1 MYVEQ
6 FVMAYKVEHDR
17 IRAILPDEY
26 VSLRPVMR
34 INTEIRQSEN
44 NELLYLELNTPVEA
58 EGRRGWLNIG
68 HWDSNDSD
76 ISFSRNGSTVTVGS
90 SFINL
95 TYTGTEISGGC
106 PA

>member
-6 FVMAYKVEHDR
+6 FVMAYKVEQDR
-17 IRAILPDEY
+17 IRAILPDGY

-58 EGRRGWLNIG
+58 
-68 HWDSNDSD
+68 DDK
-76 ISFSRNGSTVTVGS
+76 
-90 SFINL
+90 
-95 TYTGTEISGGC
+95 
-106 PA
+106 